1 MPQSAGS
8 IGSAQNYDRLVGT
21 FGPGAL
27 ATEGL
32 PAVSD
37 RRAFSA
43 MEVYNK
49 VAILA
54 LLAVVAGAVGAIAKL
69 PAGVGFV
76 AMLVALGCA
85 IGAMF
90 APRRAKVLA
99 PAFAIFEGV
108 ALGAISAY
116 YAGAGNQHVV
126 PMAIVGTSVIFAA
139 VLVAYRTGIVKVG
152 PNFAKATLIAGLGL
166 LAMML
171 MNMFG
176 LNLPFT
182 SSATSSLIIF
192 GYFYLVVAVMDLFVD
207 FAYVDQAQRAGV
219 DADGEWFAAMGIMF
233 SLVMVYLA
241 LLRILGR
248 R

>member
-8 IGSAQNYDRLVGT
+8 IGSAQTYDRLVGA

-27 ATEGL
+27 AQEGL
-32 PAVSD
+32 PPVSD
-37 RRAFSA
+37 RRPFNAI
-43 MEVYNK
+43 EVYNK
-49 VAILA
+49 VAVLV
-54 LLAVVAGAVGAIAKL
+54 VVAIASGGIAALAKL

-76 AMLVALGCA
+76 AIFVAVGLGLWA
-85 IGAMF
+85 SF
-90 APRRAKVLA
+90 QPRRAKVLA
-99 PAFAIFEGV
+99 PAYALFMGV
-108 ALGAISAY
+108 ALGSISSF

-126 PMAIVGTSVIFAA
+126 PMAIVGTSVVFAA
-139 VLVAYRTGIVKVG
+139 VLVAYRTGLVKVG
-152 PNFAKATLIAGLGL
+152 PNFAKAALIAGIGL
-166 LAMML
+166 IVMML
-171 MNMFG
+171 LNMFG

-192 GYFYLVVAVMDLFVD
+192 GYLYLVVAVMDLFVD

-219 DADGEWFAAMGIMF
+219 DAEGEWFAALGIMF

>member
-1 MPQSAGS
+1 MPQSTGS
-8 IGSAQNYDRLVGT
+8 VGSAQNYQRLLGA

-32 PAVSD
+32 PPVSD
-37 RRAFSA
+37 RRPFSA
-43 MEVYNK
+43 VEVYNK

-54 LLAVVAGAVGAIAKL
+54 LLAVVSGAASAVAKL
-69 PAGVGFV
+69 PAPVGFI
-76 AMLVALGCA
+76 AMLVAFGCA
-85 IGAMF
+85 IGSMF

-108 ALGAISAY
+108 ALGAISSY

-126 PMAIVGTSVIFAA
+126 PMAIVGTSVVFGL
-139 VLVAYRTGIVKVG
+139 VLIAYRTGIVKVG
-152 PNFAKATLIAGLGL
+152 PNFAKAALIAGIGL

-171 MNMFG
+171 LNMFG

-192 GYFYLVVAVMDLFVD
+192 GYLYLVVAVMDLFVD
-207 FAYVDQAQRAGV
+207 FAFVDQAQRAGV
-219 DADGEWFAAMGIMF
+219 DADGEWFAAVSIML

-241 LLRILGR
+241 LLNILGR